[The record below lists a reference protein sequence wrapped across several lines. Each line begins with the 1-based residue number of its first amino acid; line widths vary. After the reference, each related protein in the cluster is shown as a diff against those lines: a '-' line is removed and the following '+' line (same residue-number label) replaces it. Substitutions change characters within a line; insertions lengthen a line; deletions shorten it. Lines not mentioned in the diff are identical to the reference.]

1 MASIAEDLR
10 KKTPKHTKLEI
21 EYLSTAHWNLLK
33 TASRK
38 EGSVKIN
45 ALFSKKP
52 PTVIMLAF
60 TREALRLYNEAQTR
74 LQGKLIILCM

>member
-10 KKTPKHTKLEI
+10 KKTPIHTKLEI

-45 ALFSKKP
+45 GLFSKKP
-52 PTVIMLAF
+52 STVVMLAF